1 MQLFLFGRT
10 VENGRQSL
18 GILSEITMNA
28 RKGRS
33 LENLEGKGPS
43 EGKSKRNAFFL
54 AGETIQLHG
63 IKFKILCI
71 YARPKTFTRF
81 YSFICRCVGWFM

>member
-18 GILSEITMNA
+18 GTLSEITMKA

-33 LENLEGKGPS
+33 LENLEEKGGRAK
-43 EGKSKRNAFFL
+43 EKVKRNAFFI
-54 AGETIQLHG
+54 AAETIQLHG

-71 YARPKTFTRF
+71 
-81 YSFICRCVGWFM
+81 